1 MLSKHLELRTD
12 MSIKKFVTESK
23 KVVDGQILNQITN
36 KIISVNAE
44 PPKELKKMIEKLFS
58 PH

>member
-1 MLSKHLELRTD
+1 MLSKHIELRTD

-44 PPKELKKMIEKLFS
+44 PAKELKKMIEKLFS

>member
-1 MLSKHLELRTD
+1 
-12 MSIKKFVTESK
+12 MSIKKFITESK

-36 KIISVNAE
+36 KTISVNAE
-44 PPKELKKMIEKLFS
+44 PPKELKEIIEKLFS